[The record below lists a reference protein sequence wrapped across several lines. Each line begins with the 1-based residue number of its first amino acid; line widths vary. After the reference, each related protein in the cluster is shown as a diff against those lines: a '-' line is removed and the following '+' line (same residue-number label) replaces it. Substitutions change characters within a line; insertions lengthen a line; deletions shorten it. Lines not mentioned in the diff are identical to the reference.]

1 MIEPRVIFTTGEYEN
16 TERAPSSTREDV
28 KVVQAWIKRVTDRGP
43 HLPAPVIPLLG
54 DDAIMEDEYQQ
65 LKHALRS
72 FDEPCPIGL
81 ALNDDCI
88 TWVEDER
95 GLPDT
100 LSRAKAILHCVD
112 LTRRSRMPL

>member
-1 MIEPRVIFTTGEYEN
+1 MFV
-16 TERAPSSTREDV
+16 EDTA
-28 KVVQAWIKRVTDRGP
+28 VQQAGPWVGFPATAAHRGP